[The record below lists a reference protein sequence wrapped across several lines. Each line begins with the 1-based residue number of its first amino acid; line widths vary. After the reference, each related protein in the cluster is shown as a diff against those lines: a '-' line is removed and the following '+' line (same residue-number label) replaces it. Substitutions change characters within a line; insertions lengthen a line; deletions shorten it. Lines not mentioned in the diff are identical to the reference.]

1 MNIKSAFLFAK
12 SLTFPRT
19 SKKSI
24 ARKSV
29 LSSIVCVAI
38 SVVPLVAVMSVADGV
53 IDGMTDRIIG
63 LSSGNLQSYVYKNSP
78 STKSAKNL
86 KMVATEIAEIDG
98 VIKTFP
104 EVATNALATG
114 KSSRTGVHIRAV
126 QADIFKENEAF
137 AKYFKVL
144 SGDVDELGVIRQAP
158 HKFSSATQRPEN
170 ADVSSTAQRPKN
182 AVVGE
187 KVASL
192 LNLKVGEK
200 FRIITT
206 RLLPNGKTVPRLT
219 SFNVSAIVSSG
230 YQELDALW
238 IFVPLETAF
247 SYATKDN
254 STFSIMI
261 ETEDA
266 LSTDLYKT
274 RHRIDAKM
282 RNKAVTYTWN
292 ELNSS
297 QFENFSSTR
306 LLLLFVM
313 MLIVLVASV
322 NISSALVMLVME
334 RQNEIAIL
342 KSVGS
347 SSSEISLS
355 FVIAGVFCAVI
366 GCLIGLAVGV
376 AISLNI
382 NAILNFIE
390 LIVNFFGKI
399 AFVLSG
405 KNAGNFVALK
415 IMDPAY
421 YLTDIEAKVSGS
433 ELALIF
439 FVVTAL
445 AIFVSVIP
453 AIQAGRKKPIEIL
466 RKG

>member
-29 LSSIVCVAI
+29 LSSIICVAI

-86 KMVATEIAEIDG
+86 KMVAAEIAEIDG

-114 KSSRTGVHIRAV
+114 KNSRTGVHIRAV

-144 SGDVDELGVIRQAP
+144 SGNTDDA
-158 HKFSSATQRPEN
+158 QRPEN

-192 LNLKVGEK
+192 LNLTVGEK

-399 AFVLSG
+399 AFVASG